1 MINKKNLYW
10 ITSFIIF
17 TIFGVLL
24 DLNISLLNFNKFY
37 ENEDEENEI
46 ASINFTIFFNKKFSI
61 SNDKELITNILDQYL
76 IGSYLKEP
84 KYYVKTIS
92 EYDITGVKLDDLIK
106 FQNFNFSNLSNYIN
120 QIKVKLR
127 IYSSNKDYNTVIEKY
142 HKLYFFLKDEIE
154 NKFDKE
160 FINFIDFNFLDKY
173 NLQIS
178 RIYDAALNSK
188 FNSGLITLDI
198 DNIFMYEAFSNFVEK
213 LNENEKKLFLSK
225 IKLNNNLAFEDNVS
239 NVYLYSNI
247 LENEEKIALIY
258 FEDKNIFYTPVTNIT
273 NTFPI
278 ITLAFIFLYLL
289 LFLSVKVFKYK

>member
-1 MINKKNLYW
+1 MN
-10 ITSFIIF
+10 
-17 TIFGVLL
+17 
-24 DLNISLLNFNKFY
+24 
-37 ENEDEENEI
+37 
-46 ASINFTIFFNKKFSI
+46 
-61 SNDKELITNILDQYL
+61 
-76 IGSYLKEP
+76 
-84 KYYVKTIS
+84 
-92 EYDITGVKLDDLIK
+92 
-106 FQNFNFSNLSNYIN
+106 
-120 QIKVKLR
+120 
-127 IYSSNKDYNTVIEKY
+127 
-142 HKLYFFLKDEIE
+142 
-154 NKFDKE
+154 
-160 FINFIDFNFLDKY
+160 KY

-258 FEDKNIFYTPVTNIT
+258 FENKNIFYTPETNIT

-289 LFLSVKVFKYK
+289 LFLSVRVFKYK